1 MEEKLPPQGSVVC
14 VDNTIVFKAV
24 YNPDSI
30 VTDLFEELILKRSC
44 SLHSTERNLRRCQ
57 EAAERKLL
65 TLCEKLLAERDPS
78 IEHLRR
84 YSLVL
89 DALDIA
95 RKRIRKGRKPTVD
108 RSKLARIFAQ
118 ELIEQ
123 VTAFVSQRMEFVRS
137 FLEVHNFQAYSS
149 KLEDALSILRDPE
162 ADEEDAH
169 LLALALTLHEKLN
182 TPVYIW
188 TDDSDFYNVDEIL
201 KGYDIRLFKR
211 VK

>member
-14 VDNTIVFKAV
+14 VDNTIIFKSV

-44 SLHSTERNLRRCQ
+44 SLYSTERNLRRCQ
-57 EAAERKLL
+57 EAVERKLL
-65 TLCEKLLAERDPS
+65 YLCEKLLMERDPS
-78 IEHLRR
+78 IEQFKR

-89 DALDIA
+89 DILDIA
-95 RKRIRKGRKPTVD
+95 QKRIRKGGKSTVD
-108 RSKLARIFAQ
+108 RSRLAKVFAQ

-123 VTAFVSQRMEFVRS
+123 VTAFVSQRTEFVRS
-137 FLEVHNFQAYSS
+137 FLKVYNFQSYSS
-149 KLEDALSILRDPE
+149 KFEEALSILRDPK

-201 KGYDIRLFKR
+201 KGYDILLFKR
-211 VK
+211 VR

>member
-14 VDNTIVFKAV
+14 VDNTIIFKAV

-57 EAAERKLL
+57 DAVERKLL
-65 TLCEKLLAERDPS
+65 SVCEKLLVEKDPS
-78 IEHLRR
+78 IEHFKR

-95 RKRIRKGRKPTVD
+95 QKRIRKGRRSTVD
-108 RSKLARIFAQ
+108 RSKLAKVFAQ

-123 VTAFVSQRMEFVRS
+123 VTAFVSQRMEFVKS
-137 FLEVHNFQAYSS
+137 FLEVYNLQFYSG
-149 KLEDALSILRDPE
+149 KLDEALSILRDPE
-162 ADEEDAH
+162 VDEEDAH
-169 LLALALTLHEKLN
+169 LLALALTVHEKRN
-182 TPVYIW
+182 IPVYIW
-188 TDDSDFYNVDEIL
+188 TDDSDFYDVNEIL
-201 KGYDIRLFKR
+201 KGYDIHLFKR
-211 VK
+211 IR